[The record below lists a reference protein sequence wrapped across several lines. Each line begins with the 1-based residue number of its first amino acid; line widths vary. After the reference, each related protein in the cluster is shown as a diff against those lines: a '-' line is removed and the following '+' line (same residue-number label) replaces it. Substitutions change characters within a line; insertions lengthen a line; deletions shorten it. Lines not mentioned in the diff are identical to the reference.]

1 MFILIYTGYG
11 MQKTRRDT
19 INGGVSPL
27 LCYFG
32 LFQWRQILKGFSNL
46 NKNGVTRICLC
57 KNTINFTVFISLAYS
72 FSEVLDKELALAN
85 PRANTCKSFT
95 TLF

>member
-1 MFILIYTGYG
+1 SPGGWGKRGWFVFRFSFNPPFLLLVRPTPLLMFKKKLKILEATEKVMFILIYTGYG

-32 LFQWRQILKGFSNL
+32 LFQ
-46 NKNGVTRICLC
+46 
-57 KNTINFTVFISLAYS
+57 
-72 FSEVLDKELALAN
+72 
-85 PRANTCKSFT
+85 
-95 TLF
+95 